1 MLHIQL
7 VNLIASVATNIRNI
21 RFKGEL
27 DFLFSPKSWSN
38 QGIKHMHHADVFIFF
53 ILNLAFSLPALLQ
66 LTERAF
72 LKMIKGTC
80 MTTTWEMVGS
90 MNSS

>member
-7 VNLIASVATNIRNI
+7 ANLIAYVATNIRNI

-27 DFLFSPKSWSN
+27 DFLFPPKSWSN
-38 QGIKHMHHADVFIFF
+38 QGIKHMHLADVFIFF
-53 ILNLAFSLPALLQ
+53 ILNLAFSLPELLQ

-80 MTTTWEMVGS
+80 MRTTWEMVGS

>member
-1 MLHIQL
+1 MLLIQL
-7 VNLIASVATNIRNI
+7 VNLIASVITNIRNI

-38 QGIKHMHHADVFIFF
+38 QGIKHMHLADVFIFF
-53 ILNLAFSLPALLQ
+53 ILNLAFSLTALLQ
-66 LTERAF
+66 RTEGAF
-72 LKMIKGTC
+72 LKLIKGTC
-80 MTTTWEMVGS
+80 MWTTWEMVGS